1 MSNSRKTALLQRF
14 AGVLVEDRG
23 EERAKRLAAK
33 TTGSSIQET
42 SSGSA

>member
-33 TTGSSIQET
+33 TSSIQET